1 MRSIEVAAG
10 LYVSKM
16 IILIIV
22 LCGLSLATALAAT
35 REFNARSKIS
45 NTRNGGCCMTC
56 GGHQACITCQKGQ
69 VCRRSCAHSII
80 DFTRTFP
87 PGPVVACFGEP
98 TR

>member
-16 IILIIV
+16 IVLIIV

-45 NTRNGGCCMTC
+45 NARNGACCMTC

-80 DFTRTFP
+80 DFTRTFR